1 MNNLKK
7 KIKSGEL
14 LVGGWIT
21 LYHPAIAE
29 IFANANFDWI
39 AVDLEHS
46 VITMR
51 EAEELIRIIE
61 LKGISPLVRLSSI
74 DEVQIKRVMDAGAH
88 GVIIPMVKNA
98 NDIDD
103 INRYILYPPR
113 GNRGVGL
120 ARALVIFEPELKPTL
135 KKENLTTRDSRVVER
150 KKYGRRKARRSFQ
163 FSKR

>member
-39 AVDLEHS
+39 TVDLEHS
-46 VITMR
+46 VISMS

-61 LKGISPLVRLSSI
+61 LKDFQRYL
-74 DEVQIKRVMDAGAH
+74 
-88 GVIIPMVKNA
+88 IPSYPQM
-98 NDIDD
+98 
-103 INRYILYPPR
+103 INL
-113 GNRGVGL
+113 
-120 ARALVIFEPELKPTL
+120 
-135 KKENLTTRDSRVVER
+135 
-150 KKYGRRKARRSFQ
+150 
-163 FSKR
+163 